1 MEAAMGSLEMM
12 KTNLIEMIEPF
23 LDKMGFEL
31 VDLNYLPGRNG
42 KLQLYIDRE
51 GGITIDHCE
60 LVSREVSDFI
70 DYQDPIEHSYT
81 LEVSSP
87 GLERPLRKKEHFN
100 RYVGEKVKLRTAE
113 TVEGRNK
120 FSGSLQGIEGN
131 TVTVMVEDGTVF
143 KIPFTA
149 INKANLWFT
158 GPEKNQILKNRKK
171 GGKR

>member
-1 MEAAMGSLEMM
+1 MSSVEMM
-12 KTNLIEMIEPF
+12 KAKLIEMIEPF

-31 VDLNYLPGRNG
+31 VDLNYLPGRSG
-42 KLQLYIDRE
+42 KLQLYIDCE

-70 DYQDPIEHSYT
+70 DYKDPIDHSYT
-81 LEVSSP
+81 LEISSP

-113 TVEGRNK
+113 AVEGRNK
-120 FSGSLQGIEGN
+120 FSGLLQGIEDN
-131 TVTVMVEDGTVF
+131 IVAIMVEDGTVF

-149 INKANLWFT
+149 ISKANLWFT
-158 GPEKNQILKNRKK
+158 VPEKNQILKNGKK